1 MKGGDISIE
10 PTVSS
15 IHEFR
20 NIMFSV
26 RIAVSNRVTFMGV
39 GKAER
44 PYDEDTTSLVT
55 ITTGFEVLD

>member
-20 NIMFSV
+20 NILFSV

-39 GKAER
+39 GKAEY
-44 PYDEDTTSLVT
+44 PYDEDTTPLVT

>member
-20 NIMFSV
+20 NILFSV
-26 RIAVSNRVTFMGV
+26 RIGVSNRVTFMGV
-39 GKAER
+39 EKAEC
-44 PYDEDTTSLVT
+44 PYDEDITSLVRT
-55 ITTGFEVLD
+55 ITGFEVLD